1 MGCAS
6 CCPCNLLNIQEITI
20 FWWPRR
26 GKSCWRGEIFGYSK
40 YQPRIALRGETK
52 GPFQTWFDSSPTQLF
67 SSCYTMET
75 TMMICRSLRFAL
87 ASSAIVLSLAGCHTT
102 KAELSKN
109 SRAKTQDSAEA
120 HNLVRFVKNPDPA
133 PRFRVT
139 DLEGKPISLDEAK
152 GKIVLLNFWATWCG
166 PCRAEI
172 PDLVELQKKYKDQ
185 LQIIALATDEDEPSE
200 VKRFAEKAG

>member
-1 MGCAS
+1 
-6 CCPCNLLNIQEITI
+6 
-20 FWWPRR
+20 
-26 GKSCWRGEIFGYSK
+26 
-40 YQPRIALRGETK
+40 
-52 GPFQTWFDSSPTQLF
+52 
-67 SSCYTMET
+67 
-75 TMMICRSLRFAL
+75 
-87 ASSAIVLSLAGCHTT
+87 
-102 KAELSKN
+102 
-109 SRAKTQDSAEA
+109 
-120 HNLVRFVKNPDPA
+120 VRFVKNPDPA

-200 VKRFAEKAG
+200 VKRFAEKAGINYRIGMASDSLRVDYGGIPALPTAFLIDREGRVVQKHVGLNDPSVYELEVRALLGLPFDGK